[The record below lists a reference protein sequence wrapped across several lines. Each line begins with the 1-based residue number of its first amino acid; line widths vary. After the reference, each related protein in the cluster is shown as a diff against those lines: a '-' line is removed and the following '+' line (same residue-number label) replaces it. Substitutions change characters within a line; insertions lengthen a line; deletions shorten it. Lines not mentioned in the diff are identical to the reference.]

1 MDERSWTA
9 PGYRHKSR
17 GCPVS
22 FNEVEKLTE
31 EKYTIR
37 KYKRILFYVVILV
50 LLAAFLLGQ
59 SIYPSERETVTEESI
74 TYTGTFY
81 RVLAD
86 GTKEEIPVPGKCDV
100 PAGEPLVIR
109 SVLPQDYHE
118 NTIAIRSS
126 LENVRIYIGG
136 ELRAVYDTENTRP
149 FGKNSASGYVFCE
162 TSGEDAG
169 QEVRIELQSFT
180 DKYSGV
186 VNTVYCGDKSDIWAY
201 MFHCYFMVTLIA
213 CTMLFAGLVVLIISL
228 VLDIIYKTR
237 FDLEYLGWCMLLGA
251 VWMLGESKLRQLFVS
266 NASILSNMCFF
277 VVMLCP
283 VPILFYID
291 SVQQGRYRKV
301 YHVAEC
307 ITCVNFV
314 LCTALQL
321 LNIADFISTM
331 FLSHLVIAGT
341 FLTIFITI
349 CRDLI
354 KGTAKHYK
362 LPLIGLVAA
371 MIAVMLE
378 VTAVYRVV
386 SLSGIFIATG
396 LVVLLVVTLIQTMDR
411 IRELELARQ
420 REARESLDY
429 LTGLPMRHKG
439 EKLILEKMQEHDG
452 CLGFVDMDNLKKI
465 NDVYGHKAGDRALR
479 LVGAMLTECM
489 ENAVVCRLGGDEFL
503 FYLPE
508 VSEAEMNM
516 RVRSLF
522 DSFRA
527 AKNAAAETSAASLS
541 CGLCMC
547 RQGDNFEEY
556 YIKADKALYYVKQ
569 NGKNSYRFYEEL
581 EEQQPDA
588 QARKNDLEVIAGALL
603 ESGSYTGALDL
614 DYREFARLYQYVSSL
629 GERYWHRCY
638 LVLVTMDAKSDQTMY
653 IDHIDKAMECMEKAI
668 RQNIRKNDICTRYS
682 SLQHL
687 IILVEA
693 EESYIPDI
701 LQRIF
706 MNYYDAYGRN
716 DFLPQYEYRKMT
728 QASDGIPGKTE
739 DED

>member
-1 MDERSWTA
+1 M
-9 PGYRHKSR
+9 
-17 GCPVS
+17 
-22 FNEVEKLTE
+22 TE

-149 FGKNSASGYVFCE
+149 FGKNSASRYVFCE

-283 VPILFYID
+283 VPIMFYID

-508 VSEAEMNM
+508 ASEAEMSM
-516 RVRSLF
+516 RIRKLF
-522 DSFRA
+522 DSFGA
-527 AKNAAAETSAASLS
+527 AKNVTAETSPASLS

-547 RQGDNFEEY
+547 RQGGNFEEY

-614 DYREFARLYQYVSSL
+614 DYREFARLYQYVSSR
-629 GERYWHRCY
+629 GERYRHRCY

-716 DFLPQYEYRKMT
+716 DFLPRYEYRKMT

>member
-1 MDERSWTA
+1 MRL
-9 PGYRHKSR
+9 K
-17 GCPVS
+17 
-22 FNEVEKLTE
+22 KLTE

-50 LLAAFLLGQ
+50 LLAAFVLGQ
-59 SIYPSERETVTEESI
+59 RIYPSERDTVTEESI
-74 TYTGTFY
+74 TFTGTFY

-86 GTKEEIPVPGKCDV
+86 GTEEEIPVPGKCDV
-100 PAGEPLVIR
+100 PAGELLVIR
-109 SVLPQDYHE
+109 SVLPQDYKE

-136 ELRAVYDTENTRP
+136 ELRTVYDTENTRP
-149 FGKNSASGYVFCE
+149 FGKNSASRYVFCE

-169 QEVRIELQSFT
+169 KEVRIELQSFT
-180 DKYSGV
+180 HKYSGV
-186 VNTVYCGDKSDIWAY
+186 VNTVYCGDKLDIWAY

-228 VLDIIYKTR
+228 VLDIVYKTR
-237 FDLEYLGWCMLLGA
+237 FDLEYLGWCMILGA

-277 VVMLCP
+277 VVMICP
-283 VPILFYID
+283 IPILFYID

-307 ITCVNFV
+307 TTCVNLV
-314 LCTALQL
+314 LCTALQV

-331 FLSHLVIAGT
+331 FLSHMVIAGT
-341 FLTIFITI
+341 FLTVFITI

-354 KGTAKHYK
+354 QGTAKHYK

-439 EKLILEKMQEHDG
+439 EALILEKMQKQGG

-465 NDVYGHKAGDRALR
+465 NDVYGHKAGDHALR
-479 LVGAMLTECM
+479 LVGATLTECM
-489 ENAVVCRLGGDEFL
+489 KNAVVCRLGGDEFL
-503 FYLPE
+503 FYLPAA
-508 VSEAEMNM
+508 SEAEMSM
-516 RVRSLF
+516 RIRKLF
-522 DSFRA
+522 DSFGA
-527 AKNAAAETSAASLS
+527 AKNVTAETSPASLS

-547 RQGDNFEEY
+547 RQGGNFEEY

-629 GERYWHRCY
+629 GERYRHRCY

-716 DFLPQYEYRKMT
+716 DFLPRYEYRKMT

>member
-1 MDERSWTA
+1 MDERSWTT

-136 ELRAVYDTENTRP
+136 ELRTVYDTENTRP
-149 FGKNSASGYVFCE
+149 FGKNSASRYVFCE

-169 QEVRIELQSFT
+169 QEVRIELQCFT
-180 DKYSGV
+180 KKYSGV
-186 VNTVYCGDKSDIWAY
+186 VNAVYCGDKSDIWAY
-201 MFHCYFMVTLIA
+201 IFHCYFMVTLIA
-213 CTMLFAGLVVLIISL
+213 CAMLFAGLVVLIISL

-237 FDLEYLGWCMLLGA
+237 FDLEYLGWCMILGA

-277 VVMLCP
+277 VVMICP
-283 VPILFYID
+283 LPILFYID

-314 LCTALQL
+314 LCTALQV

-331 FLSHLVIAGT
+331 FLSHMVIAGT

-354 KGTAKHYK
+354 QGTAKHYK

-503 FYLPE
+503 FYLPA
-508 VSEAEMNM
+508 VSEAEINM
-516 RVRSLF
+516 RVRKLF

-629 GERYWHRCY
+629 GERYRHRCY

>member
-1 MDERSWTA
+1 M
-9 PGYRHKSR
+9 
-17 GCPVS
+17 
-22 FNEVEKLTE
+22 TE

-37 KYKRILFYVVILV
+37 KYKRILFYVVICV
-50 LLAAFLLGQ
+50 LLAAFLWGQ
-59 SIYPSERETVTEESI
+59 YIYPSEREPVTEESI

-86 GTKEEIPVPGKCDV
+86 GTEEEIPVPGRCDV

-149 FGKNSASGYVFCE
+149 FGKNSASRYVFCE

-169 QEVRIELQSFT
+169 KEVRIELQSFT

-213 CTMLFAGLVVLIISL
+213 CAMLFAGLVVLIISL

-283 VPILFYID
+283 VPIMFYID

-331 FLSHLVIAGT
+331 FLPHLVIAGT

-429 LTGLPMRHKG
+429 LTGLPVRHKG

-503 FYLPE
+503 FYLPAA
-508 VSEAEMNM
+508 SEAEMSM
-516 RVRSLF
+516 RIRKLF
-522 DSFRA
+522 DSFGA
-527 AKNAAAETSAASLS
+527 AKNVTAETSPASLS

-547 RQGDNFEEY
+547 RQGGNFEEY

-569 NGKNSYRFYEEL
+569 NGKNNYRFYEEL

-629 GERYWHRCY
+629 GERYRHRCY

-716 DFLPQYEYRKMT
+716 DFLPRYEYRKMT

>member
-86 GTKEEIPVPGKCDV
+86 GTEEEIPVPGRCDV
-100 PAGEPLVIR
+100 SAGELLVIR

-126 LENVRIYIGG
+126 MENVRIYIGG
-136 ELRAVYDTENTRP
+136 ELRTVYDTENTRP
-149 FGKNSASGYVFCE
+149 FGKNSASRYVFCE

-169 QEVRIELQSFT
+169 QEVRIELQCFT
-180 DKYSGV
+180 KKYSGV
-186 VNTVYCGDKSDIWAY
+186 VNAVYCGDKSDIWAY
-201 MFHCYFMVTLIA
+201 IFHCYFMVTLIA
-213 CTMLFAGLVVLIISL
+213 CAMLFAGLVVLIISL

-237 FDLEYLGWCMLLGA
+237 FDLEYLGWCMILGA

-277 VVMLCP
+277 VVMICP
-283 VPILFYID
+283 LPILFYID

-314 LCTALQL
+314 LCTALQV

-331 FLSHLVIAGT
+331 FLSHMVIAGT

-354 KGTAKHYK
+354 QGTAKHYK

-503 FYLPE
+503 FYLPAA
-508 VSEAEMNM
+508 SEAEMSM
-516 RVRSLF
+516 RIRKLF
-522 DSFRA
+522 DSFGA
-527 AKNAAAETSAASLS
+527 AKNVTAETSPASLS

-547 RQGDNFEEY
+547 KQGGNFEEY

-629 GERYWHRCY
+629 GERYRHRCY

-716 DFLPQYEYRKMT
+716 DFLPRYEYRKMT

>member
-1 MDERSWTA
+1 
-9 PGYRHKSR
+9 
-17 GCPVS
+17 
-22 FNEVEKLTE
+22 
-31 EKYTIR
+31 
-37 KYKRILFYVVILV
+37 
-50 LLAAFLLGQ
+50 
-59 SIYPSERETVTEESI
+59 
-74 TYTGTFY
+74 
-81 RVLAD
+81 
-86 GTKEEIPVPGKCDV
+86 
-100 PAGEPLVIR
+100 
-109 SVLPQDYHE
+109 
-118 NTIAIRSS
+118 
-126 LENVRIYIGG
+126 
-136 ELRAVYDTENTRP
+136 
-149 FGKNSASGYVFCE
+149 
-162 TSGEDAG
+162 
-169 QEVRIELQSFT
+169 
-180 DKYSGV
+180 
-186 VNTVYCGDKSDIWAY
+186 
-201 MFHCYFMVTLIA
+201 MVTLIA

-228 VLDIIYKTR
+228 VLDIVYKTR
-237 FDLEYLGWCMLLGA
+237 FDLEYLGWCMILGA

-277 VVMLCP
+277 VVMICP
-283 VPILFYID
+283 IPIMFYID

-489 ENAVVCRLGGDEFL
+489 ENAVVC
-503 FYLPE
+503 
-508 VSEAEMNM
+508 A
-516 RVRSLF
+516 
-522 DSFRA
+522 
-527 AKNAAAETSAASLS
+527 
-541 CGLCMC
+541 C
-547 RQGDNFEEY
+547 
-556 YIKADKALYYVKQ
+556 ADREKAL
-569 NGKNSYRFYEEL
+569 KNT
-581 EEQQPDA
+581 
-588 QARKNDLEVIAGALL
+588 I
-603 ESGSYTGALDL
+603 
-614 DYREFARLYQYVSSL
+614 
-629 GERYWHRCY
+629 
-638 LVLVTMDAKSDQTMY
+638 
-653 IDHIDKAMECMEKAI
+653 
-668 RQNIRKNDICTRYS
+668 
-682 SLQHL
+682 
-687 IILVEA
+687 
-693 EESYIPDI
+693 
-701 LQRIF
+701 
-706 MNYYDAYGRN
+706 
-716 DFLPQYEYRKMT
+716 
-728 QASDGIPGKTE
+728 
-739 DED
+739 

>member
-1 MDERSWTA
+1 MDERSWTT

-283 VPILFYID
+283 VPIMFYID

-439 EKLILEKMQEHDG
+439 EALILEKMQKQGG

-479 LVGAMLTECM
+479 LVGEVLTECM

-508 VSEAEMNM
+508 ASEAEMSM
-516 RVRSLF
+516 RIRKLF
-522 DSFRA
+522 DSFGA
-527 AKNAAAETSAASLS
+527 AKNVTAETSPASLS

-547 RQGDNFEEY
+547 RQGGNFEEY

-629 GERYWHRCY
+629 GERYRHRCY

-716 DFLPQYEYRKMT
+716 DFLPRYEYRKMT

>member
-86 GTKEEIPVPGKCDV
+86 GTEEEIPVPGRCDV
-100 PAGEPLVIR
+100 SAGEPLVIR

-283 VPILFYID
+283 VPIMFYID

-362 LPLIGLVAA
+362 LPLIGLVVA

-378 VTAVYRVV
+378 VTEVYRVV

-503 FYLPE
+503 FYLPAA
-508 VSEAEMNM
+508 SEAEMSM
-516 RVRSLF
+516 RIRKLF
-522 DSFRA
+522 DSFGA
-527 AKNAAAETSAASLS
+527 AKNVTAETSPASLS

-547 RQGDNFEEY
+547 KQGGNFEEY

-581 EEQQPDA
+581 EEQQLDT

-629 GERYWHRCY
+629 GERYRHRCY

-716 DFLPQYEYRKMT
+716 DFLPRYEYRKMT

>member
-1 MDERSWTA
+1 M
-9 PGYRHKSR
+9 
-17 GCPVS
+17 
-22 FNEVEKLTE
+22 
-31 EKYTIR
+31 
-37 KYKRILFYVVILV
+37 
-50 LLAAFLLGQ
+50 
-59 SIYPSERETVTEESI
+59 
-74 TYTGTFY
+74 
-81 RVLAD
+81 LAD

-126 LENVRIYIGG
+126 LENVLIYIGG

-149 FGKNSASGYVFCE
+149 FGKNSASRYVFCE

-169 QEVRIELQSFT
+169 KEVRIELQSFT
-180 DKYSGV
+180 HKYSGA
-186 VNTVYCGDKSDIWAY
+186 VNTVYCGDKLDIWAY

-228 VLDIIYKTR
+228 VLDIVYKTR
-237 FDLEYLGWCMLLGA
+237 FDLEYLGWCMILGA

-277 VVMLCP
+277 VVMICP
-283 VPILFYID
+283 IPILFYID

-307 ITCVNFV
+307 ITCVNLV
-314 LCTALQL
+314 LCTALQV

-331 FLSHLVIAGT
+331 FLSHMVIAGT
-341 FLTIFITI
+341 FLTVFITI

-354 KGTAKHYK
+354 QGTAKHYK

-439 EKLILEKMQEHDG
+439 EALILEKMQKQGG

-479 LVGAMLTECM
+479 LVGEVLTECM

-508 VSEAEMNM
+508 VSEAEINM
-516 RVRSLF
+516 RVRKLF

-569 NGKNSYRFYEEL
+569 NGKNNYRFYEEL
-581 EEQQPDA
+581 EEQ
-588 QARKNDLEVIAGALL
+588 
-603 ESGSYTGALDL
+603 
-614 DYREFARLYQYVSSL
+614 
-629 GERYWHRCY
+629 
-638 LVLVTMDAKSDQTMY
+638 
-653 IDHIDKAMECMEKAI
+653 
-668 RQNIRKNDICTRYS
+668 
-682 SLQHL
+682 
-687 IILVEA
+687 
-693 EESYIPDI
+693 
-701 LQRIF
+701 
-706 MNYYDAYGRN
+706 
-716 DFLPQYEYRKMT
+716 
-728 QASDGIPGKTE
+728 
-739 DED
+739 

>member
-1 MDERSWTA
+1 M
-9 PGYRHKSR
+9 
-17 GCPVS
+17 
-22 FNEVEKLTE
+22 TE

-50 LLAAFLLGQ
+50 LLAAFVLGQ
-59 SIYPSERETVTEESI
+59 RIYPSERDTVTEESI
-74 TYTGTFY
+74 TFTGTFY

-86 GTKEEIPVPGKCDV
+86 GTEEEIPVPGRCDV
-100 PAGEPLVIR
+100 PAGELLVIR
-109 SVLPQDYHE
+109 SVLPQDYKE

-136 ELRAVYDTENTRP
+136 ELRTVYDTENTRP
-149 FGKNSASGYVFCE
+149 FGKNSASRYVFCE

-169 QEVRIELQSFT
+169 KEVRIELQSFT
-180 DKYSGV
+180 HKYSGV
-186 VNTVYCGDKSDIWAY
+186 VNTVYCGDKLDIWAY

-228 VLDIIYKTR
+228 VLDIVYKTR
-237 FDLEYLGWCMLLGA
+237 FDLEYLGWCMILGA

-277 VVMLCP
+277 VVMICP
-283 VPILFYID
+283 IPILFYID

-307 ITCVNFV
+307 ITCVNLV
-314 LCTALQL
+314 LCTALQV

-331 FLSHLVIAGT
+331 FLSHMVIAGT
-341 FLTIFITI
+341 FLTVFITI

-354 KGTAKHYK
+354 QGTAKHYK

-439 EKLILEKMQEHDG
+439 EALILEKMQKQGG

-465 NDVYGHKAGDRALR
+465 NDVYGHKVGDRALR
-479 LVGAMLTECM
+479 LVGATLTECM
-489 ENAVVCRLGGDEFL
+489 KNAVVCRLGGDEFL

-508 VSEAEMNM
+508 VSEAEINM
-516 RVRSLF
+516 RVRKLF

-527 AKNAAAETSAASLS
+527 AKDAAAETSPASLS

-569 NGKNSYRFYEEL
+569 NGKNNYRFYEEL
-581 EEQQPDA
+581 EEQ
-588 QARKNDLEVIAGALL
+588 
-603 ESGSYTGALDL
+603 
-614 DYREFARLYQYVSSL
+614 
-629 GERYWHRCY
+629 
-638 LVLVTMDAKSDQTMY
+638 
-653 IDHIDKAMECMEKAI
+653 
-668 RQNIRKNDICTRYS
+668 
-682 SLQHL
+682 
-687 IILVEA
+687 
-693 EESYIPDI
+693 
-701 LQRIF
+701 
-706 MNYYDAYGRN
+706 
-716 DFLPQYEYRKMT
+716 
-728 QASDGIPGKTE
+728 
-739 DED
+739 

>member
-213 CTMLFAGLVVLIISL
+213 CAMLFAGLVVLIISL

-331 FLSHLVIAGT
+331 FLSHMVIAGT

-508 VSEAEMNM
+508 VSEAEMNT

>member
-1 MDERSWTA
+1 MRL
-9 PGYRHKSR
+9 K
-17 GCPVS
+17 
-22 FNEVEKLTE
+22 KLTE

-50 LLAAFLLGQ
+50 LLAAFVLGQ
-59 SIYPSERETVTEESI
+59 RIYPSERDTVTEESI
-74 TYTGTFY
+74 TFTGTFY

-86 GTKEEIPVPGKCDV
+86 GTEEEIPVPGKCDV
-100 PAGEPLVIR
+100 PAGELLVIR
-109 SVLPQDYHE
+109 SVLPQDYKE

-136 ELRAVYDTENTRP
+136 ELRTVYDTENTRP
-149 FGKNSASGYVFCE
+149 FGKNSASRYVFCE

-169 QEVRIELQSFT
+169 KEVRIELQSFT
-180 DKYSGV
+180 HKYSGV
-186 VNTVYCGDKSDIWAY
+186 VNTVYCGDKLDIWAY

-228 VLDIIYKTR
+228 VLDIVYKTR
-237 FDLEYLGWCMLLGA
+237 FDLEYLGWCMILGA

-277 VVMLCP
+277 VVMICP
-283 VPILFYID
+283 IPILFYID

-307 ITCVNFV
+307 TTCVNLV
-314 LCTALQL
+314 LCTALQV

-331 FLSHLVIAGT
+331 FLSHMVIAGT
-341 FLTIFITI
+341 FLTVFITI

-354 KGTAKHYK
+354 QGTAKHYK

-439 EKLILEKMQEHDG
+439 EALILEKMQKQGG

-465 NDVYGHKAGDRALR
+465 NDVYGHKAGDHALR
-479 LVGAMLTECM
+479 LVGATLTECM
-489 ENAVVCRLGGDEFL
+489 KNAVVCRLGGDEFL

-508 VSEAEMNM
+508 VSEAEMNTRM
-516 RVRSLF
+516 RSLL

-629 GERYWHRCY
+629 GERYRHRCY

-716 DFLPQYEYRKMT
+716 DFLPRYEYRKMT

>member
-1 MDERSWTA
+1 MDERSWTT

-136 ELRAVYDTENTRP
+136 ELRALYDTENTRP

-201 MFHCYFMVTLIA
+201 ILHCYFMVTLIA

-237 FDLEYLGWCMLLGA
+237 FDLEYLGWCMILGA

-266 NASILSNMCFF
+266 NASILSNMCFL

-283 VPILFYID
+283 VPLMFYID

-314 LCTALQL
+314 LCTSLQL

-362 LPLIGLVAA
+362 LPLIGLVVA

-378 VTAVYRVV
+378 VTEVYRVV
-386 SLSGIFIATG
+386 SMSGIFIATG
-396 LVVLLVVTLIQTMDR
+396 LVVLLVVTLIQTMDH

-508 VSEAEMNM
+508 ASEEEMNM
-516 RVRSLF
+516 RMRKLF
-522 DSFRA
+522 ESFGA
-527 AKNAAAETSAASLS
+527 AKNLTAETSPASLS

-547 RQGDNFEEY
+547 RQGGNFEEY

>member
-1 MDERSWTA
+1 MRL
-9 PGYRHKSR
+9 K
-17 GCPVS
+17 
-22 FNEVEKLTE
+22 KLTE

-50 LLAAFLLGQ
+50 LLAAFVLGQ
-59 SIYPSERETVTEESI
+59 RIYPSERDTVTEESI
-74 TYTGTFY
+74 TFTGTFY

-86 GTKEEIPVPGKCDV
+86 GTEEEIPVPGKCDV
-100 PAGEPLVIR
+100 PAGELLVIR
-109 SVLPQDYHE
+109 SVLPQDYKE

-136 ELRAVYDTENTRP
+136 ELRTVYDTENTRP
-149 FGKNSASGYVFCE
+149 FGKNSASRYVFCE

-169 QEVRIELQSFT
+169 KEVRIELQSFT
-180 DKYSGV
+180 HKYSGV
-186 VNTVYCGDKSDIWAY
+186 VNTVYCGDKLDIWAY

-228 VLDIIYKTR
+228 VLDIVYKTR
-237 FDLEYLGWCMLLGA
+237 FDLEYLGWCMILGA

-277 VVMLCP
+277 VVMICP
-283 VPILFYID
+283 IPILFYID

-307 ITCVNFV
+307 TTCVNLV
-314 LCTALQL
+314 LCTALQV

-331 FLSHLVIAGT
+331 FLSHMVIAGT
-341 FLTIFITI
+341 FLTVFITI

-354 KGTAKHYK
+354 QGTAKHYK

-439 EKLILEKMQEHDG
+439 EALILEKMQKQGG

-503 FYLPE
+503 FYLPAA
-508 VSEAEMNM
+508 SEAEMSM
-516 RVRSLF
+516 RIRKLF
-522 DSFRA
+522 DSFGA
-527 AKNAAAETSAASLS
+527 AKNVTAETSPASLS

-547 RQGDNFEEY
+547 RQGGNFEEY

-629 GERYWHRCY
+629 GERYRHRCY

-716 DFLPQYEYRKMT
+716 DFLPRYEYRKMT

>member
-1 MDERSWTA
+1 M
-9 PGYRHKSR
+9 
-17 GCPVS
+17 
-22 FNEVEKLTE
+22 TE

-37 KYKRILFYVVILV
+37 KYKRIIFYMVILV
-50 LLAAFLLGQ
+50 LLAAFFLGQ
-59 SIYPSERETVTEESI
+59 RIYPSERDAVTEESI
-74 TYTGTFY
+74 TFTGTFY

-86 GTKEEIPVPGKCDV
+86 GIEEEIQVPGRCDV
-100 PAGEPLVIR
+100 PAGEVLVIR
-109 SVLPQDYHE
+109 SVLPQDYKE

-136 ELRAVYDTENTRP
+136 ELRTVYDTENTRP
-149 FGKNSASGYVFCE
+149 FGKNSASRYVFCE

-186 VNTVYCGDKSDIWAY
+186 VNTVYCGDKLDIWAY

-228 VLDIIYKTR
+228 VLDIVYKTR
-237 FDLEYLGWCMLLGA
+237 FDLEYLGWCMILGA

-277 VVMLCP
+277 VVMICP

-307 ITCVNFV
+307 IICVNFV
-314 LCTALQL
+314 ICTALQV

-331 FLSHLVIAGT
+331 FLSHVMIAGT
-341 FLTIFITI
+341 FLTVFITI

-396 LVVLLVVTLIQTMDR
+396 LVVLLVVTLIQTMDH

-439 EKLILEKMQEHDG
+439 EALILEKMQKQDG

-508 VSEAEMNM
+508 ASEAEMNM
-516 RVRSLF
+516 RMRKLF
-522 DSFRA
+522 DSFGA
-527 AKNAAAETSAASLS
+527 AKNVTAETSPASLS

-547 RQGDNFEEY
+547 RQGGNFEEY

-629 GERYWHRCY
+629 GERYRHRCY
-638 LVLVTMDAKSDQTMY
+638 LVLVTMVAKSDQTMY

-706 MNYYDAYGRN
+706 TNYYDAYSRN
-716 DFLPQYEYRKMT
+716 DFLPRYEYRKMT
-728 QASDGIPGKTE
+728 QASDGISCDTGCFVP
-739 DED
+739 

>member
-1 MDERSWTA
+1 M
-9 PGYRHKSR
+9 
-17 GCPVS
+17 
-22 FNEVEKLTE
+22 TE
-31 EKYTIR
+31 EKYTIH
-37 KYKRILFYVVILV
+37 KYKRILFYVVVLV

-59 SIYPSERETVTEESI
+59 RIYPSERETVTEESI
-74 TYTGTFY
+74 TFTGTFY
-81 RVLAD
+81 RELAD
-86 GTKEEIPVPGKCDV
+86 GTEEEIRIPGRCDV

-186 VNTVYCGDKSDIWAY
+186 INTVYCGDKSDIWEY
-201 MFHCYFMVTLIA
+201 IFHCYFMVTLIA

-237 FDLEYLGWCMLLGA
+237 FDLEYLGWCMILGA
-251 VWMLGESKLRQLFVS
+251 VWMLGESKLRQLFIS

-277 VVMLCP
+277 AVMICP
-283 VPILFYID
+283 VPIMFYID

-354 KGTAKHYK
+354 QGTAKHYK

-396 LVVLLVVTLIQTMDR
+396 LVVLLVVTLIQTMDH
-411 IRELELARQ
+411 IRELELARE

-508 VSEAEMNM
+508 TSEEEMNTRM
-516 RVRSLF
+516 RKLF
-522 DSFRA
+522 DSFGA
-527 AKNAAAETSAASLS
+527 VKNAAVETSPASLS

-581 EEQQPDA
+581 EEQQTDA

-614 DYREFARLYQYVSSL
+614 DYREFATLYQYVSSL
-629 GERYWHRCY
+629 GERYRHRCY
-638 LVLVTMDAKSDQTMY
+638 LVLVTMGAKSDQTMY

-706 MNYYDAYGRN
+706 TSYYDAYGRQ
-716 DFLPQYEYRKMT
+716 DFNPGYEYRKMT
-728 QASDGIPGKTE
+728 QASDGISC
-739 DED
+739 DQHDIQ

>member
-1 MDERSWTA
+1 MDERSWTT

-86 GTKEEIPVPGKCDV
+86 GTEEELRIPGRYNV
-100 PAGEPLVIR
+100 PAGESLVIR

-118 NTIAIRSS
+118 DTIAIRSS
-126 LENVRIYIGG
+126 MQNVRIYIGG
-136 ELRAVYDTENTRP
+136 ELRTVYDTENTRP
-149 FGKNSASGYVFCE
+149 FGKNSASGYVFCK

-169 QEVRIELQSFT
+169 QEVRIELQCFT
-180 DKYSGV
+180 KKYSGV
-186 VNTVYCGDKSDIWAY
+186 VNKVYCGDKSDIWAY

-213 CTMLFAGLVVLIISL
+213 CAMLFAGLVVLIISL

-237 FDLEYLGWCMLLGA
+237 FDLEYLGWCMLFGA
-251 VWMLGESKLRQLFVS
+251 VWMLGESKLRQLFAS

-283 VPILFYID
+283 VPIMFYID

-307 ITCVNFV
+307 ITCVDFV
-314 LCTALQL
+314 ICTALQL

-349 CRDLI
+349 CRDII

-439 EKLILEKMQEHDG
+439 EKLILEKMQKHDG

-465 NDVYGHKAGDRALR
+465 NDVYGHKAGDCALR

-508 VSEAEMNM
+508 ASEAEVS
-516 RVRSLF
+516 VRIRKLF
-522 DSFRA
+522 DSFSA
-527 AKNAAAETSAASLS
+527 AKNVTAETSPASLS

-547 RQGDNFEEY
+547 RQGGNFEEY

-581 EEQQPDA
+581 EEQQLDT

-629 GERYWHRCY
+629 GERYRHRCY

-716 DFLPQYEYRKMT
+716 DFLPRYEYRKMT